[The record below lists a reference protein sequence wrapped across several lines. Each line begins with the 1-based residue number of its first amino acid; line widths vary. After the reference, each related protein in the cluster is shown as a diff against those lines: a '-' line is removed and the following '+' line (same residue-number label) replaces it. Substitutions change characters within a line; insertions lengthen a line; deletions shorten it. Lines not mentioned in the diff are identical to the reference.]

1 MVRSTRRRR
10 VPGRKHGVR
19 KPKANF
25 AKRVLKVVRGAS
37 ETKEASF
44 FGTAGTFPQTGL
56 YNDRAYSSQNQSITT
71 VVGDVKIVLPYVLS
85 GNEDWQRIGNKIQ
98 PLSLRIMGTTKVSL
112 ANTSPPLWSPTDIFA
127 VCYILQSKQI
137 KSYSNF
143 LNNSTA
149 TNYENL
155 RLDGLLKTEEGNT
168 AIFDGN
174 IWASRLPVADQN
186 FTVLSKK
193 ILRLRYAGLTG
204 SGGGVTS
211 IANSHDYVA
220 NWSVTLRPGKHM
232 PKTLVYPEPGTTA
245 LLPPTANS
253 PTNFAP
259 FMVMGFYQADA
270 SPSGPPSVILQNTY
284 TSLLRYKDI

>member
-1 MVRSTRRRR
+1 MGKS
-10 VPGRKHGVR
+10 
-19 KPKANF
+19 NF
-25 AKRVLKVVRGAS
+25 SKRVLAVVQKHS

-44 FGTAGTFPQTGL
+44 FGTASTFPQTGL

-98 PLSLRIMGTTKVSL
+98 PLSLKIMGTTKVAL
-112 ANTSPPLWSPTDIFA
+112 PQTTTPLFAPTDIFA

-174 IWASRLPVADQN
+174 IWASKLPVAEQN
-186 FTVLSKK
+186 FTVLAKK
-193 ILRLRYAGLTG
+193 ILRLRYAGLV
-204 SGGGVTS
+204 GGGATPGAVS

-232 PKTLVYPEPGTTA
+232 PKTLVYPEGGSTG

-259 FMVMGFYQADA
+259 FMVMGYYQADA
-270 SPSGPPSVILQNTY
+270 SPSGPPAVILQNTY